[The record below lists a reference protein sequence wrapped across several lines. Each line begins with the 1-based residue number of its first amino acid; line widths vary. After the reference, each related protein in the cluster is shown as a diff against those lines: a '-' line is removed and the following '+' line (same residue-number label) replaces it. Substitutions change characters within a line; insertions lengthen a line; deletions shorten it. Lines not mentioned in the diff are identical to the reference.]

1 MAAPIPVDPEAL
13 RDHRRPFDDLEMA
26 VVRRVLERGEAL
38 DHPDICALR
47 YVLGFAKLTHVRT
60 DDGQDTDV
68 SEALRTHA
76 WWVRDRLEA
85 RLVDTEPTLVPA
97 LEVLPEV
104 VEATRQ
110 KQDELLTLGLS
121 AGAIQREVC
130 ERKLVLVL
138 GGGGGAGFAYSG
150 VFDQLDRAELQPELI
165 CGTSIGALL
174 GLFRARRRRHDGR
187 ALIEVSKSLSWKRV
201 FTVHSEPSRYGLPAT
216 LRLHLRRAL
225 SEFLLDDEGQPL
237 RFKTL
242 PIPMHIVV
250 TGLKM
255 EALKHELEYYEH
267 YLDAAV
273 KPGLVFRVNRVFKM
287 RNIASVLK
295 EIMQEQEALEE
306 IVFGLDPLT
315 QEADCL
321 DAAGFS
327 SGIPGLIH
335 YDIHR
340 EDAHM
345 HHLLERLYAEYGI
358 TRLVEGGIVN
368 NLPANVAWKSAMEG
382 RLGGHR
388 NIFVLALDC
397 FAPRMSSAVFYPI
410 QQLVRGNV
418 LKNLPYCH
426 HYEALG
432 RTLSPLNLVPE
443 PEQIQEANEWATQGL
458 APAMPLIQAMLTP
471 FPPLGPA

>member
-1 MAAPIPVDPEAL
+1 VDPEAL

-26 VVRRVLERGEAL
+26 VVRRVIEGGGDLEQQ
-38 DHPDICALR
+38 DICALR
-47 YVLGFAKLTHVRT
+47 YVLGFAKMTHVRT
-60 DDGQDTDV
+60 DEGIDLDV

-85 RLVDTEPTLVPA
+85 RLVETEPTLVPA

-104 VEATRQ
+104 IEATRQ

-121 AGAIQREVC
+121 VGAIQREVC

-138 GGGGGAGFAYSG
+138 GGGGGAGFGYAG
-150 VFDQLDRAELQPELI
+150 IFDQLARAELQPELI

-187 ALIEVSKSLSWKRV
+187 AMIEVSKSLSWKGV
-201 FTVHSEPSRYGLPAT
+201 FTVNSEPSRYGLPAT

-225 SEFLLDDEGQPL
+225 AGFLLDEDGEPL
-237 RFKTL
+237 RFQSL
-242 PIPMHIVV
+242 PIPMHMVV

-287 RNIASVLK
+287 GNIASVLK

-315 QEADCL
+315 HEADCL

-345 HHLLERLYAEYGI
+345 HHLLEQLYAEYGI

-368 NLPANVAWKSAMEG
+368 NLPAKVAWRSAMEG
-382 RLGGHR
+382 HLGGHR

-397 FAPRMSSAVFYPI
+397 FAPRVSSAVFYPV

-418 LKNLPYCH
+418 VKNLPYCH
-426 HYEALG
+426 HYEALA
-432 RTLSPLNLVPE
+432 RTLSPLNLVPD
-443 PEQIQEANEWATQGL
+443 PAQIQQANEWATGGL
-458 APAMPLIQAMLTP
+458 APSMPLIQAMLTP